1 VTEDKQD
8 IVKKVDSLKEIS
20 RVIRK
25 DILNMV
31 MKAGEGHI
39 ASAFSF
45 VDILSVLY
53 FHTMNVDPEEP
64 AWEER
69 DRFILSK
76 GHGCSALYSVLA
88 RRGFF
93 SPDDLN
99 TIGER
104 DTIFGGHPDKY
115 KVPGVEVSTGSLGHG
130 LSIGIGMSLAAKRD
144 KKDYNV
150 YVLLG
155 DGECQEGS
163 VWEAAM
169 FAPAYGL
176 DNMIAI
182 VDFNGLQ
189 AIGETD
195 DIITLKPF
203 AKKWESFGWAV
214 KEINGHDYNEIM
226 DAMSQ
231 FPFSEGKPSVI
242 IANTVKGK
250 GVSFMENQIMWHA
263 RATTEEE
270 YKQALMEIDHSF

>member
-1 VTEDKQD
+1 MTEDKQD

-270 YKQALMEIDHSF
+270 YKQALMEIDQSF

>member
-1 VTEDKQD
+1 MTEDKQD

>member
-1 VTEDKQD
+1 MTEYKKD
-8 IVKKVDSLKEIS
+8 IVMKVDSLKEMS

-25 DILNMV
+25 DILKMV

-39 ASAFSF
+39 ASAFSC
-45 VDILSVLY
+45 VDLLSVLY
-53 FHTMNVDPEEP
+53 FHIINVDPEEP

-104 DTIFGGHPDKY
+104 DSIFGGHPDKY

-130 LSIGIGMSLAAKRD
+130 LSVGIGMSLAAKRD
-144 KKDYNV
+144 KKHYNV

-163 VWEAAM
+163 IWEAAM
-169 FAPAYGL
+169 FAPAHRL

-203 AKKWESFGWAV
+203 AEKWESFGWAV

-263 RATTEEE
+263 RATTDEE
-270 YKQALMEIDHSF
+270 YKQALVEIDRSF